1 MGTPIIAYGA
11 AVRTGYA
18 NADTACSTGAGG
30 TQLKGGAGNP
40 IQLMDD
46 EDSFYLAKNP
56 GSTGEHIYNSDDEP
70 EANGFANGQ
79 TIYLPEQALSPAIGG
94 RSTVVAG
101 YYTLTAEA
109 VGGGV
114 NVFRVDADAL
124 ADTTVCP
131 FTYDYPDSFFGRT
144 SDSGNDKQFQPMPDG
159 QGTGEGILID
169 RNKNIN
175 LDFKMRTGPTTS
187 RLVNQVPFILTAMGP
202 QSLRGRGTS
211 VYKCSTG
218 DGDEA

>member
-18 NADTACSTGAGG
+18 NADTACSTEDGG
-30 TQLKGGAGNP
+30 TQLKGGGGNP
-40 IQLMDD
+40 IQLFDS
-46 EDSFYLAKNP
+46 EDAYYLAKHP
-56 GSTGEHIYNSDDEP
+56 GSGLGEIYMNGGATSP
-70 EANGFANGQ
+70 EANSWANGQ
-79 TIYLPEQALSPAIGG
+79 IIYLTAQPLTPAIGG
-94 RSTVVAG
+94 RSSVSAG
-101 YYTLTAEA
+101 YYTLTA
-109 VGGGV
+109 VDTGGGV
-114 NVFRVDADAL
+114 YVYRVGDDGL
-124 ADTTVCP
+124 ADTTACP
-131 FTYDYPDSFFGRT
+131 VTSPYDYPDSFFDKT

-175 LDFKMRTGPTTS
+175 LDFKMRSGV
-187 RLVNQVPFILTAMGP
+187 VNQVPFILTAIGP

-218 DGDEA
+218 DGDET